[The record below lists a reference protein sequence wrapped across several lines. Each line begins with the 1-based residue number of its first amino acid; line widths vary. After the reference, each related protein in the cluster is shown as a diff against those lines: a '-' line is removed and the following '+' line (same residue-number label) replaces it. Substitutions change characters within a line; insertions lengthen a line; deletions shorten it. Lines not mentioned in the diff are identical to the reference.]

1 MTGTARRWPLMTH
14 PVELI
19 RAEERWPLRHLGRRR
34 LRHRP
39 RLLVWKMPTEHVA
52 AVTDLDNGA
61 SITNSAEHI
70 WAALADQYGEPLVL
84 LEHYRADGIA
94 EEHVDQVDMLDG
106 QPRWRRICPT
116 PPSHPQHHELRQW
129 VAPLHEL
136 GGPW

>member
-1 MTGTARRWPLMTH
+1 MTDAARRWPLMTH

-19 RAEERWPLRHLGRRR
+19 RAEERWPYDASVGAGYGIA
-34 LRHRP
+34 
-39 RLLVWKMPTEHVA
+39 RLLVWKMPTGHVA

-84 LEHYRADGIA
+84 LEHYRADGID

-106 QPRWRRICPT
+106 RPRWRRICPT
-116 PPSHPQHHELRQW
+116 PPSHPQHHELREW